1 MREQREHWPQVGDG
15 DWQDGRQPVSQNCQ
29 TAGGSQCFWKLPEWW
44 SHEAMQGGPGALT
57 GEDWPPLCWRTPSL
71 GQKAGKSEGRR
82 EQSRLAQC
90 QGQGQQQQPAD
101 G

>member
-1 MREQREHWPQVGDG
+1 
-15 DWQDGRQPVSQNCQ
+15 
-29 TAGGSQCFWKLPEWW
+29 
-44 SHEAMQGGPGALT
+44 MQGGPGALT